1 MSISILEQRRIEAAF
16 AKGIYAEMAAELG
29 AERAKAILTRAVEK
43 LAKEAAAS
51 MAAESPTG
59 PSLEHFISLQPRWTK
74 DDALEIEVVQNDG
87 ANYGFNVKR
96 CRYAD
101 TYKGMGLG
109 QELGAV
115 LSCNRDGA
123 FCEGYDPKLK
133 MTRTQTIMG
142 GASHCDFRY
151 VYEK

>member
-74 DDALEIEVVQNDG
+74 DDALEIEVVQQDG
-87 ANYGFNVKR
+87 RAYGFNVKR
-96 CRYAD
+96 CRYAE
-101 TYKGMGLG
+101 TYKGMALG
-109 QELGAV
+109 ELGAV

-133 MTRTQTIMG
+133 LTRTQTIMG
-142 GASHCDFRY
+142 GAPHCDFRY
-151 VYEK
+151 VYEE